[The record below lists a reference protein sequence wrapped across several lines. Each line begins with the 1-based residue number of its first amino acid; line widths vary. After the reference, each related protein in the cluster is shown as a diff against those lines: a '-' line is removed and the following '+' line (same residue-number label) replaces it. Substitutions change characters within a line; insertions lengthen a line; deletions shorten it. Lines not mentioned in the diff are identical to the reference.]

1 MIEAVIPYL
10 KAGLCVLPAK
20 DKQPFIQKQHNPF
33 AWKAYQ
39 SVKPS
44 YSLFEGIN
52 IEQMSLVC
60 GGVSDNLELIDVD
73 NTWDKT
79 SSVFKEL
86 KAVVDTFDLPVCIN
100 RTKRIGFHFI
110 YRCEEIEGNQKLAQ
124 FRNEDGKLE
133 TAIETRGEGGQA
145 IIPPTPGYETIYGSM
160 LNIGYIS
167 PEHRRI
173 LFETARTFGVPE
185 EKKVIHYQSD
195 GNGIMAKFN
204 SLPNV
209 FDMARD
215 VLTEYGWKFVGKK
228 GVIRPDKK
236 EFGYSA
242 TWGYTPAP
250 NVFYV
255 WSSNAYPF
263 ESQRAYSPYQ
273 IICLLHFK
281 GNWREMRQY
290 AEKMI

>member
-1 MIEAVIPYL
+1 MIESVIPYL
-10 KAGLCVLPAK
+10 KAGLCVLPAENK
-20 DKQPFIQKQHNPF
+20 FPILAKQEKKHEWGEYQHRI
-33 AWKAYQ
+33 
-39 SVKPS
+39 PS
-44 YSLFEGIN
+44 YSLFEGIKM
-52 IEQMSLVC
+52 EQLCMICGKVS
-60 GGVSDNLELIDVD
+60 GGVEVIDVD

-79 SSVFKEL
+79 SSVFNEL
-86 KAVVDTFDLPVCIN
+86 KSVVDTFDLPIVIN
-100 RTKRIGFHFI
+100 QTKRCGFHFI
-110 YRCEEIEGNQKLAQ
+110 YRCEEIEANQKLAQ
-124 FRNEDGKLE
+124 FRDGNGKKK
-133 TAIETRGEGGQA
+133 TAIETRGRGGLV
-145 IIPPTPGYETIYGSM
+145 IIPPSRGYETIYGSM

-173 LFETARTFGVPE
+173 LFETARTFGEPE
-185 EKKVIHYQSD
+185 ERKVIHYQSD

-204 SLPNV
+204 SIPYV

-215 VLTEYGWKFVGKK
+215 VLTEYGWKFVGKR
-228 GVIRPDKK
+228 GVVRPDKK
-236 EFGYSA
+236 EFGISA

-250 NVFYV
+250 YVFYV

-273 IICLLHFK
+273 IVCLLHFK